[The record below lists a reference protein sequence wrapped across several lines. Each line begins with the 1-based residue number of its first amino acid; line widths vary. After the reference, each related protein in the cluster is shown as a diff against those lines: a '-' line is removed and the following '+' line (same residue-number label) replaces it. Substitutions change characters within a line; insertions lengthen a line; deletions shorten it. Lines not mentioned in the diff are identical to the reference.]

1 MIYQLSNVETI
12 YKLKVAFV
20 DALAREID
28 TSIVRGIK

>member
-12 YKLKVAFV
+12 YKLEVTFV

-28 TSIVRGIK
+28 NSIVRGIK